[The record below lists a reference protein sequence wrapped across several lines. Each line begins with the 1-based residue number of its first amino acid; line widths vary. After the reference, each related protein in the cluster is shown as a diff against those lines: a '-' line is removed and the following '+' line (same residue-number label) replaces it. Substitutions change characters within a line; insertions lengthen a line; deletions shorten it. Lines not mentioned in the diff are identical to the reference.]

1 MSEERPGYRL
11 AHPVYLDVPMMM
23 SFLAHLEG
31 GVSVSESETTT
42 ATGARERVLKGR
54 AGLRAKLWTIADA
67 DVGSEASLQ
76 KRDETSAESKTERHH
91 TAASLFNVLY
101 GYLTEDDQILVL
113 EREDQLEDLRSGQ
126 LVEIAG
132 EYLGNPI
139 EDILAFFNSLFPY
152 MTNDEPETEL
162 EPVSTAKAKRSGNPA
177 KRAAAAT
184 TTAPSKDNG
193 DSGEAE
199 GLRMIIR
206 MSSDIADAPVHD
218 LLFRTE
224 YGLQAV
230 ATVAS
235 EYYSRTTNEYLRAGD
250 FRVVG
255 KVTKVLRGDHTINLT
270 RRTVLGAAGPELA
283 QTVIQSMGEIEGM
296 SLDVANPIVSAPA
309 VQILPMAIFI

>member
-1 MSEERPGYRL
+1 MSEERLGYSL

-67 DVGSEASLQ
+67 DLGSDVSSQ

-101 GYLTEDDQILVL
+101 GYLAEDEQIMPIDTD
-113 EREDQLEDLRSGQ
+113 DQLEGLRTGL

-152 MTNDEPETEL
+152 MADDESAR
-162 EPVSTAKAKRSGNPA
+162 EPVGTAKTKRSGNPA
-177 KRAAAAT
+177 KRATTAAAGQ
-184 TTAPSKDNG
+184 ADGGSNSG
-193 DSGEAE
+193 DVVR
-199 GLRMIIR
+199 LLVQ
-206 MSSDIADAPVHD
+206 MSSDIAEAPVHD

-224 YGLQAV
+224 KGLQAV
-230 ATVAS
+230 VTADS
-235 EYYSRTTNEYLRAGD
+235 QYYSPTTNQYLRAGE

-255 KVTKVLRGDHTINLT
+255 KVTKVLRGDTTINLL
-270 RRTVLGAAGPELA
+270 RRTVMGAAGPDLA
-283 QTVIQSMGEIEGM
+283 QTMIQSIGEDGGM

-309 VQILPMAIFI
+309 VQILPMAIFIQL

>member
-1 MSEERPGYRL
+1 MSEERPGYSL

-54 AGLRAKLWTIADA
+54 AGLRAKLWTIVDA
-67 DVGSEASLQ
+67 DVGSEVSSQ

-113 EREDQLEDLRSGQ
+113 DREEQLEDLRSGQ

-152 MTNDEPETEL
+152 MTNDDP
-162 EPVSTAKAKRSGNPA
+162 EPVGTAKAKRSGNPA
-177 KRAAAAT
+177 KRAAVAT
-184 TTAPSKDNG
+184 KFSAPSQG
-193 DSGEAE
+193 DSDSSDAE
-199 GLRMIIR
+199 GIRMLIR

-224 YGLQAV
+224 RGLQAV

-255 KVTKVLRGDHTINLT
+255 KVTKVLQGDNTINLT
-270 RRTVLGAAGPELA
+270 RRTVMGAAGPALA
-283 QTVIQSMGEIEGM
+283 QTLIQSMGENEDM